1 MNYLMQ
7 RIPLIVGLSMMA
19 SISLASSLDEYG
31 SVKPLLF
38 QALDA
43 PNGTIQGEVTG
54 AIAEKI
60 NSTTKS
66 TSAVIATVTTIKQFK
81 QEGCSRLNLHL
92 QQADVMT
99 TTGKVTDFVVDFGLN
114 LCKDGSPPSE
124 SIDLDAMARALAH

>member
-1 MNYLMQ
+1 
-7 RIPLIVGLSMMA
+7 MMA

-43 PNGTIQGEVTG
+43 PNSTIQGEVTG

-124 SIDLDAMARALAH
+124 GIDLDAMSRALEH